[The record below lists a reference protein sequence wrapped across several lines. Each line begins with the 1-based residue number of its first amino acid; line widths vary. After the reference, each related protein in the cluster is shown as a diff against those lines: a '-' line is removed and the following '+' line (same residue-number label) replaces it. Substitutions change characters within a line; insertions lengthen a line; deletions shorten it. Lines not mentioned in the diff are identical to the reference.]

1 MEVSLAQ
8 WFARGN
14 PFNMKAEKWDL
25 KCKDDCKFFRM
36 TLRPNLEMRGCYPI
50 SAGGEV
56 QTSESSGSGSGSWT
70 GGESDV
76 YGRVEY

>member
-1 MEVSLAQ
+1 MEISLVQ

-14 PFNMKAEKWDL
+14 PFKMKAEKWDL

-36 TLRPNLEMRGCYPI
+36 TLRPNLEMRGCYPV

-56 QTSESSGSGSGSWT
+56 QTSESSVSGSRS

-76 YGRVEY
+76 HGRVEY